1 MAIKVKSETARS
13 AETQSLTAKW
23 TSSGKSINIWM
34 RGGYRE
40 QWREQ
45 YLGEI
50 SREDF
55 FKLMEDLVGLRDAF
69 RRDCV

>member
-1 MAIKVKSETARS
+1 MAIAVKSETARS
-13 AETQSLTAKW
+13 TETENLMAKW
-23 TSSGKSINIWM
+23 TSNGKSINIWV
-34 RGGYRE
+34 RGGRSMATTL
-40 QWREQ
+40 

-50 SREDF
+50 SREGF

>member
-1 MAIKVKSETARS
+1 MGIKVKSEIARS
-13 AETQSLTAKW
+13 TETENLTAKW
-23 TSSGKSINIWM
+23 TSSGKSINIWV
-34 RGGYRE
+34 RGGSSLATTL
-40 QWREQ
+40 

-50 SREDF
+50 SREYF